1 MEYIL
6 SIFYY
11 VDLVKG
17 YTIDLL
23 SINSL
28 NSFLM
33 SDGNVYSILPCI

>member
-1 MEYIL
+1 L

-28 NSFLM
+28 NSFWFPM
-33 SDGNVYSILPCI
+33 GMCIPFYHVSNPSS

>member
-28 NSFLM
+28 NSF
-33 SDGNVYSILPCI
+33 